1 MTLLLGALLTFYLLR
16 DGSKGW
22 SAVTRRFKGWRGE
35 TVDQAGQKAVT
46 VLSGYMISTGALSA
60 FGAITTAF
68 IMFVLGLPL
77 VIPIAFLSFI
87 LGFIPY
93 IGGAIGTVLAF
104 LIAIKAGTTEDI
116 VIMAIWVV
124 VFNIVQGSFLA
135 PIVYGKAVSLHPA
148 IVLISIPAGG
158 QLAGV
163 MGMFLA
169 VPHHRDRGRRLAEPD
184 RGHERS
190 PARDRPGRQ
199 HRATRGAAGDP

>member
-1 MTLLLGALLTFYLLR
+1 
-16 DGSKGW
+16 
-22 SAVTRRFKGWRGE
+22 
-35 TVDQAGQKAVT
+35 
-46 VLSGYMISTGALSA
+46 MISTGALSA
-60 FGAITTAF
+60 FGALTTAF
-68 IMFVLGLPL
+68 IMWVLGLPL
-77 VIPIAFLSFI
+77 VLPIAFLSFI

-104 LIAIKAGTTEDI
+104 LIAVKAGTTEDI

-169 VPHHRDRGRRLAEPD
+169 VPIMGIVAAVWRSLIAVMSDREHALALVGGTGPPGEPP
-184 RGHERS
+184 E
-190 PARDRPGRQ
+190 PAVTDLPPVP
-199 HRATRGAAGDP
+199 DPEPA